1 MKVIAANA
9 NFLRFVLYTVSD
21 RSKVTEL
28 LIAIVHYLNQL
39 PQCDLQP
46 ADYQTRLCKCYFRLS
61 RDFKVSKGA
70 DP

>member
-39 PQCDLQP
+39 PQCVTPPRKLNLLLKNGS
-46 ADYQTRLCKCYFRLS
+46 RLKCLKIS
-61 RDFKVSKGA
+61 QLVK
-70 DP
+70 